1 MVYLPLPLVDAKP
14 PVGPHRSS
22 AVVPYRGESINAVV
36 DPGSGHVPPIAE
48 LVRQKLATGLTLRQL
63 EERSGGS
70 VPYQTFGK
78 ISKGEVRG
86 WPKSREVIE
95 GTASAL
101 GVDAREVVLSYATQ
115 FQIDVSENRSL
126 LASMLPASTG
136 TLTIEQ
142 AQAVAGLIK
151 AFTTP
156 AAPPAAAPPIDI
168 SALTTVE
175 RRQATDLLLDLGDRR
190 RAASVEGLT
199 AFAAVLSSLERALAA
214 VVQGSD
220 TLGSEVS

>member
-1 MVYLPLPLVDAKP
+1 
-14 PVGPHRSS
+14 
-22 AVVPYRGESINAVV
+22 VPT
-36 DPGSGHVPPIAE
+36 IAE

-86 WPKSREVIE
+86 WPKSRAVIE
-95 GTASAL
+95 GTAHAL

-115 FQIDVSENRSL
+115 FEIDVSEDRSL

-142 AQAVAGLIK
+142 AQAVAELIR

-156 AAPPAAAPPIDI
+156 TTAASPAGTAPMDI
-168 SALTTVE
+168 STFTTAE
-175 RRQATDLLLDLGDRR
+175 RRQVTDLLFELGDRT
-190 RAASVEGLT
+190 RAAKAEGLT
-199 AFAAVLSSLERALAA
+199 AFAAVLSFLEGALAA
-214 VVQGSD
+214 IIQGSE
-220 TLGSEVS
+220 GG

>member
-1 MVYLPLPLVDAKP
+1 LVDAKP
-14 PVGPHRSS
+14 PFGQHRGS
-22 AVVPYRGESINAVV
+22 AAATHHREGSINAVV
-36 DPGSGHVPPIAE
+36 DPATGHVPTIAE

-63 EERSGGS
+63 EERSGGA

-115 FQIDVSENRSL
+115 FDIDVTEDRSL
-126 LASMLPASTG
+126 LASMLPAST
-136 TLTIEQ
+136 TALTIEQ
-142 AQAVAGLIK
+142 AQAVAALIR

-156 AAPPAAAPPIDI
+156 STAAPSVPAAGPLDI
-168 SALTTVE
+168 SSFTTAE
-175 RRQATDLLLDLGDRR
+175 RRQVTDLLLELGDRS
-190 RAASVEGLT
+190 RAAEADGLG
-199 AFAAVLSSLERALAA
+199 ALASVLA
-214 VVQGSD
+214 FLEGALASVIQEAEDS
-220 TLGSEVS
+220 

>member
-1 MVYLPLPLVDAKP
+1 
-14 PVGPHRSS
+14 
-22 AVVPYRGESINAVV
+22 VPT
-36 DPGSGHVPPIAE
+36 IAE

-95 GTASAL
+95 GTAQAL

-115 FQIDVSENRSL
+115 FEIDVSEDRSL
-126 LASMLPASTG
+126 LAAMLPASTG

-151 AFTTP
+151 AFT
-156 AAPPAAAPPIDI
+156 APSAAALPVRALPLLDI
-168 SALTTVE
+168 SAFTTVE
-175 RRQATDLLLDLGDRR
+175 RRQVTDLLRELGDRS
-190 RAASVEGLT
+190 RAADSEGLT
-199 AFAAVLSSLERALAA
+199 AFAAVLSFLESALASA
-214 VVQGSD
+214 IR
-220 TLGSEVS
+220 GSEGSQPQGVAAGPEG

>member
-1 MVYLPLPLVDAKP
+1 M
-14 PVGPHRSS
+14 
-22 AVVPYRGESINAVV
+22 V
-36 DPGSGHVPPIAE
+36 DPASGHVPTIAE

-101 GVDAREVVLSYATQ
+101 GVDPREVVLSYATQ
-115 FQIDVSENRSL
+115 FDIDVSEDRSL
-126 LASMLPASTG
+126 LASMLPASTA

-142 AQAVAGLIK
+142 AHAVAGLIR

-156 AAPPAAAPPIDI
+156 ASVPPQLAPLDI
-168 SALTTVE
+168 SGFTTAE
-175 RRQATDLLLDLGDRR
+175 RRQVTDLLLELGDRT
-190 RAASVEGLT
+190 RAAEAEGLG
-199 AFAAVLSSLERALAA
+199 ALASVLA
-214 VVQGSD
+214 FLESALASVIEGAEEAS
-220 TLGSEVS
+220 

>member
-1 MVYLPLPLVDAKP
+1 MVHLPLPLVDAKP
-14 PVGPHRSS
+14 PFGRHRDP
-22 AVVPYRGESINAVV
+22 AEAANHREGSINAVV
-36 DPGSGHVPPIAE
+36 DPGSGHVPTIAE

-115 FQIDVSENRSL
+115 FDIDVSEDRSL
-126 LASMLPASTG
+126 LASMLPASTVA
-136 TLTIEQ
+136 LTIEQ
-142 AQAVAGLIK
+142 AQAVAGLIR

-156 AAPPAAAPPIDI
+156 AAAVAPAKPLPLDI
-168 SALTTVE
+168 ATFTTAE
-175 RRQATDLLLDLGDRR
+175 RRQVTDLVLELGDRGR
-190 RAASVEGLT
+190 VARADGLT
-199 AFAAVLSSLERALAA
+199 ALASVLSLLEGVLASTI
-214 VVQGSD
+214 QGVA
-220 TLGSEVS
+220 GG

>member
-1 MVYLPLPLVDAKP
+1 M
-14 PVGPHRSS
+14 
-22 AVVPYRGESINAVV
+22 V
-36 DPGSGHVPPIAE
+36 DPGSGHVPTIAE

-115 FQIDVSENRSL
+115 FDIDVSEDRSL
-126 LASMLPASTG
+126 LASMLPASTVA
-136 TLTIEQ
+136 LTIDQ
-142 AQAVAGLIK
+142 AQAVAALIRAFTAPAIAASPVQVAPMDIS
-151 AFTTP
+151 AFTT
-156 AAPPAAAPPIDI
+156 A
-168 SALTTVE
+168 E
-175 RRQATDLLLDLGDRR
+175 RRQVTNLLLELGDRR

-199 AFAAVLSSLERALAA
+199 AFAAVLSFLEGALASA
-214 VVQGSD
+214 VQGPQ
-220 TLGSEVS
+220 GS

>member
-1 MVYLPLPLVDAKP
+1 MTI
-14 PVGPHRSS
+14 
-22 AVVPYRGESINAVV
+22 E
-36 DPGSGHVPPIAE
+36 E

-63 EERSGGS
+63 EQRSGGS

-115 FQIDVSENRSL
+115 FQIDVSEDRSL

-142 AQAVAGLIK
+142 AQAVAELIK

-156 AAPPAAAPPIDI
+156 AATTPAAASPVDV
-168 SALTTVE
+168 SVLTTVE
-175 RRQATDLLLDLGDRR
+175 RRHATDLLLEMGDRR
-190 RAASVEGLT
+190 RAASGEGLS
-199 AFAAVLSSLERALAA
+199 AFAAVLSSLERALAG
-214 VVQGSD
+214 VVQGPDSQASE
-220 TLGSEVS
+220 GS

>member
-1 MVYLPLPLVDAKP
+1 MGRLPLPLVDAKP
-14 PVGPHRSS
+14 PLGPHRRP
-22 AVVPYRGESINAVV
+22 AAAAPYREGSISVVV
-36 DPGSGHVPPIAE
+36 DPGSGNVPTIAE

-101 GVDAREVVLSYATQ
+101 GVDPREVVLSYATQ
-115 FQIDVSENRSL
+115 FDIDVSEDRSL

-142 AQAVAGLIK
+142 AQAVAGLIRAFTAPTSAASAPQLAPMDIS
-151 AFTTP
+151 AFTT
-156 AAPPAAAPPIDI
+156 A
-168 SALTTVE
+168 E
-175 RRQATDLLLDLGDRR
+175 RRQVTDLLLELGDRT
-190 RAASVEGLT
+190 RAARAEGLT
-199 AFAAVLSSLERALAA
+199 ALASVLAFLESALASVIEGA
-214 VVQGSD
+214 EES
-220 TLGSEVS
+220 

>member
-1 MVYLPLPLVDAKP
+1 
-14 PVGPHRSS
+14 
-22 AVVPYRGESINAVV
+22 VPT
-36 DPGSGHVPPIAE
+36 IAE

-95 GTASAL
+95 GTAHAL

-115 FQIDVSENRSL
+115 FEIDVSEDRSL
-126 LASMLPASTG
+126 LASMLPASTR

-151 AFTTP
+151 AFTAPTAAALP
-156 AAPPAAAPPIDI
+156 AQAPPQLDI
-168 SALTTVE
+168 SAFSTAE
-175 RRQATDLLLDLGDRR
+175 RRQITDLLRELGDRS
-190 RAASVEGLT
+190 RAALAEGLT
-199 AFAAVLSSLERALAA
+199 AFAAVLASLESALA
-214 VVQGSD
+214 S
-220 TLGSEVS
+220 TIRGSEGS

>member
-1 MVYLPLPLVDAKP
+1 MTI
-14 PVGPHRSS
+14 
-22 AVVPYRGESINAVV
+22 E
-36 DPGSGHVPPIAE
+36 E

-63 EERSGGS
+63 EQRSGGS

-115 FQIDVSENRSL
+115 FQIDVSEDRSL

-142 AQAVAGLIK
+142 AQAVAELIK

-156 AAPPAAAPPIDI
+156 AATTPAATTPAAASPVDV
-168 SALTTVE
+168 SVLTTVE
-175 RRQATDLLLDLGDRR
+175 RRHATDLLLEMGDRR
-190 RAASVEGLT
+190 RAASGEGLS
-199 AFAAVLSSLERALAA
+199 AFAAVLSSLERALAG
-214 VVQGSD
+214 VVQGPDSQASE
-220 TLGSEVS
+220 GS